1 LNPHKKIQRTPYFSI
16 DILSYIYYILIV
28 YEIETTEEF
37 DAWLHNLRDVSMR
50 GFIAKR
56 ITIMSSGSLGETRS
70 LGGGLFEAKI
80 SRGPGYR
87 LYFVNK
93 GSRIIVLLCGGDKS
107 TQDRD
112 IKRAKELAKEL

>member
-1 LNPHKKIQRTPYFSI
+1 MY
-16 DILSYIYYILIV
+16 DV
-28 YEIETTEEF
+28 ETTEEF
-37 DAWLHNLRDVSMR
+37 DVWLHNLKDINAR

-56 ITIMSSGSLGETRS
+56 ITVMSAGSLGETRS

-80 SRGPGYR
+80 RYGAGYR

-93 GSRIIVLLCGGDKS
+93 ENRIIVLLCGGDKS

-112 IKRAKELAKEL
+112 IKRAKDLAKEL

>member
-1 LNPHKKIQRTPYFSI
+1 
-16 DILSYIYYILIV
+16 LSYIYYNLFM

-37 DAWLHNLRDVSMR
+37 DAWLHNLRDISMR

-80 SRGPGYR
+80 RHGSGYR

-107 TQDRD
+107 TQERD